1 MKQPLILVT
10 RRLTTRAIKKRPV
23 SLRSASVRAFPI
35 VFDTIVNTHDIK
47 SSVIG
52 FAELEVAL
60 LSFEI
65 ALIVSSVASKK
76 LSKNDLNTDDP

>member
-1 MKQPLILVT
+1 MRKPLILVT

-23 SLRSASVRAFPI
+23 TLRSASVKAFPI

-47 SSVIG
+47 SSVVG
-52 FAELEVAL
+52 FAELEIAL

-65 ALIVSSVASKK
+65 ALIVSSVVSKK
-76 LSKNDLNTDDP
+76 LSKNQLNSEDP

>member
-1 MKQPLILVT
+1 MKQPLIVVT

-23 SLRSASVRAFPI
+23 SLKTASVRAFPI

-65 ALIVSSVASKK
+65 ALIVTSVASKK
-76 LSKNDLNTDDP
+76 LSKNDLNSDDP

>member
-1 MKQPLILVT
+1 MRQPLIRVT
-10 RRLTTRAIKKRPV
+10 QRLTTRAIKKRPV
-23 SLRSASVRAFPI
+23 TLRSASVKAFPI

-47 SSVIG
+47 SAVMG

-65 ALIVSSVASKK
+65 ALIMSSVASKK
-76 LSKNDLNTDDP
+76 LFKNDLNSDGL

>member
-1 MKQPLILVT
+1 VT

-23 SLRSASVRAFPI
+23 TLRSASVKAFPI

-47 SSVIG
+47 SSVVG
-52 FAELEVAL
+52 FAELEIAL

-65 ALIVSSVASKK
+65 ALIVSSVVSKK
-76 LSKNDLNTDDP
+76 LSKNQLNSEDP

>member
-1 MKQPLILVT
+1 MT

-23 SLRSASVRAFPI
+23 TLRSASVKAFPI

-47 SSVIG
+47 SSVVG
-52 FAELEVAL
+52 FAELEIAL

-65 ALIVSSVASKK
+65 ALIMSSVVSKK
-76 LSKNDLNTDDP
+76 LSKNQLNSEDP

>member
-1 MKQPLILVT
+1 MRQPLILVT

-23 SLRSASVRAFPI
+23 TLRSASVKAFPI

-47 SSVIG
+47 SSVVG
-52 FAELEVAL
+52 FAELEIAL

-76 LSKNDLNTDDP
+76 LSKNELNSEDP

>member
-65 ALIVSSVASKK
+65 ALIVTSVASKK
-76 LSKNDLNTDDP
+76 LYKNDLNTDDP

>member
-1 MKQPLILVT
+1 MRRPLILVT

-23 SLRSASVRAFPI
+23 TLRSASVKAFPI

-47 SSVIG
+47 SSVVG
-52 FAELEVAL
+52 FAELEIAL

-65 ALIVSSVASKK
+65 ALIVSSVVSKK
-76 LSKNDLNTDDP
+76 LSKNQLNSEDP

>member
-65 ALIVSSVASKK
+65 ALIMSSVVSKK
-76 LSKNDLNTDDP
+76 LFKNDLNTDDP

>member
-1 MKQPLILVT
+1 MRQPLILVT

-23 SLRSASVRAFPI
+23 TLRSASVKAFPI

-47 SSVIG
+47 SSVVG
-52 FAELEVAL
+52 FAELEIAL

-76 LSKNDLNTDDP
+76 LSKNQLNSEDP

>member
-65 ALIVSSVASKK
+65 ALIMSSVVSKK
-76 LSKNDLNTDDP
+76 LSKNHLNTDDP